1 MDCDKEVSNDRKPSN
16 RADRKAT
23 ADKKNAVTVRAARIR
38 KPIPV
43 VKTSNLE
50 RIVKPREASGSD
62 SSPFPFGASVLIPK
76 SSTVISR
83 VQLLD
88 RHGLTLLDLRQKDL
102 MICLAHVWTKA
113 NAKHLKIHVQIFQ

>member
-1 MDCDKEVSNDRKPSN
+1 MDCDKEVSKDRKPSN

-62 SSPFPFGASVLIPK
+62 SSPFPFGASVLIPN
-76 SSTVISR
+76 SSGVVSG

-88 RHGLTLLDLRQKDL
+88 RYGLTPFDLRQKDL
-102 MICLAHVWTKA
+102 MISLTDVWTKA
-113 NAKHLKIHVQIFQ
+113 NAKHLEIHVQIFQ

>member
-1 MDCDKEVSNDRKPSN
+1 MDCDKEVSKDRKPSK

-62 SSPFPFGASVLIPK
+62 SSPFPFGASVLIPN
-76 SSTVISR
+76 SSGIVSR
-83 VQLLD
+83 VQLLY
-88 RHGLTLLDLRQKDL
+88 RHDLTPLDFRQKDL
-102 MICLAHVWTKA
+102 MISLPNIWTKT
-113 NAKHLKIHVQIFQ
+113 NAKHLEIQVQIFQ

>member
-1 MDCDKEVSNDRKPSN
+1 MDWDKEVSNDRNPSN

-50 RIVKPREASGSD
+50 RIVKPREDSGSA
-62 SSPFPFGASVLIPK
+62 SSRFSIGALALIPYLFHI
-76 SSTVISR
+76 VSR
-83 VQLLD
+83 AQVLD
-88 RHGLTLLDLRQKDL
+88 DHGLAIFDLRQKDL
-102 MICLAHVWTKA
+102 MATLPNV
-113 NAKHLKIHVQIFQ
+113 